1 MALALTFDD
10 GPDPRW
16 TERLLDVLAD
26 AGAGATFFPIAT
38 RATAY
43 PDLIDRIASGG
54 HQIGLHCHEHV
65 RHSDRS
71 IEWCRRDTERALDLL
86 GSVGVRPPM
95 LWRTPWGDTAPWSA
109 DVAHENQLK
118 IIGWTV
124 DTHDWRGDTAQRM
137 LRVTKDE
144 LRDGAIVL
152 AHDGIGP
159 GARRADARE
168 TIEYVSLVAEH
179 AAAAG
184 LELGMPA

>member
-16 TERLLDVLAD
+16 TNRLLDVLAD
-26 AGAGATFFPIAT
+26 AAASATFFPIAP
-38 RATAY
+38 RAAEY

-71 IEWCRRDTERALDLL
+71 IEWCRRDTDRALDLL
-86 GSVGVRPPM
+86 SSVGVRPT

-109 DVAHENQLK
+109 DVAHENQLR

-124 DTHDWRGDTAQRM
+124 DTRDWRGDTAEQM

-159 GARRADARE
+159 GATRADTRE
-168 TIEYVSLVAEH
+168 TIAYVSLVAEH
-179 AAAAG
+179 ADEAG
-184 LELGMPA
+184 LELGLPA